1 MIISDTGGR
10 GCPPRSVKNVGQNGN
25 GVELENALTIFKSDQ
40 FNDKTFLQKLLTIVI
55 LKNGKLFFDEMIQ
68 LEEKKINRPIIDLEF
83 ILNDSNQIDQNKIE
97 LNKIQKKRN
106 PIKSNKIQ

>member
-1 MIISDTGGR
+1 
-10 GCPPRSVKNVGQNGN
+10 
-25 GVELENALTIFKSDQ
+25 
-40 FNDKTFLQKLLTIVI
+40 
-55 LKNGKLFFDEMIQ
+55 MIQ